1 MTTPHSGADR
11 LPLFLC
17 LPSQF
22 LALSLLAAVVAS
34 SACRQSSQS
43 GKFPV
48 LTAVQQVRNLAAD
61 DADRG
66 YPGRLHAG
74 GTYYDPDSN
83 TLILQH
89 SPAGF
94 LSVTSQAWPSPK
106 PGNRWACEGFT

>member
-17 LPSQF
+17 LPSQL

-61 DADRG
+61 DAERG
-66 YPGRLHAG
+66 YPVRLHG
-74 GTYYDPDSN
+74 VVTYYDPDSN
-83 TLILQH
+83 TLILQD
-89 SPAGF
+89 STAGI
-94 LSVTSQAWPSPK
+94 LVDTSQAS
-106 PGNRWACEGFT
+106 